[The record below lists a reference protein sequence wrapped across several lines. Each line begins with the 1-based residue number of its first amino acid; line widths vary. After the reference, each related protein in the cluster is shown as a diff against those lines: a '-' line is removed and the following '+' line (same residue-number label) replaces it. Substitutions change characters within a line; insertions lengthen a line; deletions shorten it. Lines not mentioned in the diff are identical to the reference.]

1 MANAIY
7 PKWKENALQGSTNY
21 DLDATGS
28 AGVFVALVDTGVVSY
43 NSAHQFY
50 SDISA
55 GVVATSSELSSKT
68 FTNGTFDAAD
78 TTFTSATGAQ
88 SEALVVFRK
97 VAATAS
103 TSWPL
108 VAWIDTSV
116 TNLPVTPNGGDII
129 VQWDAA
135 GIFSL

>member
-7 PKWKENALQGSTNY
+7 PKWKENALQGTTNY
-21 DLDATGS
+21 DLDGSGS
-28 AGVFVALVDTGVVSY
+28 AGVFVALVDSGVVSY

-55 GVVATSSELSSKT
+55 GVIATSSELSSKT
-68 FTNGTFDAAD
+68 YTNGTFDAAD

-88 SEALVVFRK
+88 SEALVIFRK

-103 TSWPL
+103 TGWPL
-108 VAWIDTSV
+108 VSWQDTSV
-116 TNLPVTPNGGDII
+116 TNLPVTPNGGDIV

-135 GIFSL
+135 GIFTL

>member
-1 MANAIY
+1 VANAVF
-7 PKWKENALQGSTNY
+7 PKYKENLLQGTANY
-21 DLDATGS
+21 DLDQSGS
-28 AGVFVALVDTGVVSY
+28 AGVFVALVDAGVAAY

-55 GVVATSSELSSKT
+55 GVIATSSELSSKT
-68 FTNGTFDAAD
+68 YTNGTFDAAD

-88 SEALVVFRK
+88 SEALVIFRK